1 MPTPNPVPR
10 LPDDLDYVRT
20 TDVFDNTT
28 VPAGLLRAHRVADGA
43 WGRLVVHTGTV
54 TFVFED
60 EPDRPIVVSAGEAQA
75 IPPGRH
81 HHVELGGPA
90 TFAVEFHRL
99 RTSPTPTPGT
109 ESTALPPPTRLP
121 STDPDTP
128 HGQREPPR
136 PKPGGDRGRGGDRW
150 ATS

>member
-28 VPAGLLRAHRVADGA
+28 VPAGLLRAHRVADGV

-60 EPDRPIVVSAGEAQA
+60 EPDRPIAVPAGEAQA

-81 HHVELGGPA
+81 HRRHRSPQPAHGAAARASPRSLVASEGGP
-90 TFAVEFHRL
+90 T
-99 RTSPTPTPGT
+99 
-109 ESTALPPPTRLP
+109 
-121 STDPDTP
+121 
-128 HGQREPPR
+128 
-136 PKPGGDRGRGGDRW
+136 
-150 ATS
+150 